1 MRLIIEAS
9 SDEGDVIWE
18 PFGGL
23 FSGALAARQTGRRA
37 YASEIDPTY
46 YQYAVRRF
54 TACGALRTLNPRK
67 TMASQSV
74 TWADRETS
82 RRGA

>member
-37 YASEIDPTY
+37 HASEIDPTY

-54 TACGALRTLNPRK
+54 TACGA
-67 TMASQSV
+67 
-74 TWADRETS
+74 
-82 RRGA
+82 